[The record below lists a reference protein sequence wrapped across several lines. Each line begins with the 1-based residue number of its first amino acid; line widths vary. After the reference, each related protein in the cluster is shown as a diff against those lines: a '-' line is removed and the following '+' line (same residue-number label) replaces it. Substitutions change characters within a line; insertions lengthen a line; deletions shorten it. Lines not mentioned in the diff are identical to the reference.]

1 MAANRAWLAGQIPSR
16 LRGGAPG
23 AAAGVDG
30 APATFADL
38 ILARE
43 QLLQHP
49 ADDHVISSYREAR
62 SGFER
67 REGRILDLYWG
78 KQRTGAAIT
87 SAPKRRPWPKQR
99 HCPRM
104 HRVSDQL
111 TADSPVIAG
120 TIQDWEILAVRA
132 RSLRGDNAD
141 VLMRWIFA
149 ATTYLIGVVA
159 ASPQHIVDPAREK
172 EIRETQTK
180 EIADATAYYGAN
192 ASYRAYIAYFWG
204 MMFGVVANAAIAV
217 GCVWFVRRAVPWMW
231 PHVGVP
237 QAIQARAF
245 GAVAAGAIG
254 SLLSVMLR
262 ISAGNFAVNHDIG
275 EGQLFIIGSFRPFIG
290 AASGLALYLA
300 LGAGL
305 LKGQV
310 ATVDFFVIAIAAFLA
325 GFSERFARSAFL
337 QTEQTIVPSASG
349 TKASGKSSADG
360 KAG

>member
-1 MAANRAWLAGQIPSR
+1 MQVPATSE
-16 LRGGAPG
+16 
-23 AAAGVDG
+23 GVDG
-30 APATFADL
+30 AAATFADL

-43 QLLQHP
+43 QLLEHP
-49 ADDHVISSYREAR
+49 ADSQVISSYREAR

-67 REGRILDLYWG
+67 REGRILDLYLG
-78 KQRTGAAIT
+78 KQRSGAAIT
-87 SAPKRRPWPKQR
+87 AAPQGS

-104 HRVSDQL
+104 HRVSDQI

-159 ASPQHIVDPAREK
+159 ASPNHIVDPASEK
-172 EIRETQTK
+172 EIRATQAK
-180 EIADATAYYGAN
+180 QIADATAYYGAN
-192 ASYRAYIAYFWG
+192 ASYSAYIAYFWG
-204 MMFGVVANAAIAV
+204 MMFGVFANSVIAI
-217 GCVWFVRRAVPWMW
+217 GCVEFVAHAVPWLW
-231 PHVGVP
+231 PTVGVP

-262 ISAGNFAVNHDIG
+262 ISAGNFAVNHDVGRLHI
-275 EGQLFIIGSFRPFIG
+275 FIIGSFRPFIG

-300 LGAGL
+300 LGAGI

-310 ATVDFFVIAIAAFLA
+310 GSVDFFVVAIAAFLA
-325 GFSERFARSAFL
+325 GFSERFARGALL
-337 QTEQTIVPSASG
+337 QTERTIVPSAAGDS
-349 TKASGKSSADG
+349 ASGKSSANG
-360 KAG
+360 SAG

>member
-1 MAANRAWLAGQIPSR
+1 VHVQEQPAGEPGRPDSAATAAG
-16 LRGGAPG
+16 GDG
-23 AAAGVDG
+23 AA
-30 APATFADL
+30 ATFADL
-38 ILARE
+38 IHARE

-49 ADDHVISSYREAR
+49 ADVQVISSYREAR

-78 KQRTGAAIT
+78 KQRSGAAIT
-87 SAPKRRPWPKQR
+87 AAPKGS

-104 HRVSDQL
+104 HRVSDQI

-159 ASPQHIVDPAREK
+159 ASPGHIVEPASEK
-172 EIRETQTK
+172 EIRTTQAK
-180 EIADATAYYGAN
+180 QIADATAYYGAN
-192 ASYRAYIAYFWG
+192 ASYSAYIAYFWG
-204 MMFGVVANAAIAV
+204 MMFGVFANSVIAI
-217 GCVWFVRRAVPWMW
+217 GCVEFVAHAVPWLW

-237 QAIQARAF
+237 QEIQARAF

-275 EGQLFIIGSFRPFIG
+275 KPQLFIIGSFRPFIG

-310 ATVDFFVIAIAAFLA
+310 GTVDFFVVAIAAFLA

-337 QTEQTIVPSASG
+337 QTEQTMVPSASG
-349 TKASGKSSADG
+349 NSASGKSSASG
-360 KAG
+360 PAG